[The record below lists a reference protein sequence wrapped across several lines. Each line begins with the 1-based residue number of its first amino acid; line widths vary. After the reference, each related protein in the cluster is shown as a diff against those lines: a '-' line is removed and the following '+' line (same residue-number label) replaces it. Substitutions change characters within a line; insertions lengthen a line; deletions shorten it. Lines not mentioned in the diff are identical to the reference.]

1 MSVETKILK
10 FQDLINKNLII
21 PDYQRPYVWDEKEV
35 IKLLD
40 SIKDEAKLLGLIVL
54 YEKND
59 TYEIIDGQQRL
70 TTIKLILKALG
81 KDNEFLKDAKYYHQ
95 ISHFNIKK
103 NYEIIK
109 NYLKNQVN
117 FYEKLENT
125 SFICVKTDDI
135 KKAFLFFE
143 NINTKGKKL
152 ENYDLIKAFW
162 VINSKSDL
170 INYYVKKYNEYIED
184 GKAYEINEGKNYFQY
199 FLENMAM
206 IREFMR
212 GNNKDYKDIDII
224 NEYCKI
230 TPFSSGLNLN
240 NISASF
246 ANGISF
252 FSWVKKHYEIT
263 DMFIHSNFMD
273 KLSEL
278 YVNDNM
284 YYYTGFVLVVYLDK
298 FPDGDF
304 DKIARMVVRITY
316 YRAIN
321 NDMKYSYS
329 SLKED
334 VKYIIQI
341 ILSSNV
347 EEELIFRLND
357 LITYYPYEK
366 CIDQLKFLEV
376 ELKKYN
382 ILGASNAK

>member
-1 MSVETKILK
+1 MSIKSEILSFNELELSK
-10 FQDLINKNLII
+10 KPLII
-21 PDYQRPYVWDEKEV
+21 PEYQRPYVWDEKEV

-170 INYYVKKYNEYIED
+170 INYYVKKYNEFIED
-184 GKAYEINEGKNYFQY
+184 GKAYKTNEGKNYFQ
-199 FLENMAM
+199 
-206 IREFMR
+206 
-212 GNNKDYKDIDII
+212 
-224 NEYCKI
+224 
-230 TPFSSGLNLN
+230 
-240 NISASF
+240 
-246 ANGISF
+246 
-252 FSWVKKHYEIT
+252 
-263 DMFIHSNFMD
+263 
-273 KLSEL
+273 
-278 YVNDNM
+278 
-284 YYYTGFVLVVYLDK
+284 
-298 FPDGDF
+298 
-304 DKIARMVVRITY
+304 
-316 YRAIN
+316 
-321 NDMKYSYS
+321 
-329 SLKED
+329 
-334 VKYIIQI
+334 
-341 ILSSNV
+341 
-347 EEELIFRLND
+347 
-357 LITYYPYEK
+357 
-366 CIDQLKFLEV
+366 
-376 ELKKYN
+376 
-382 ILGASNAK
+382 